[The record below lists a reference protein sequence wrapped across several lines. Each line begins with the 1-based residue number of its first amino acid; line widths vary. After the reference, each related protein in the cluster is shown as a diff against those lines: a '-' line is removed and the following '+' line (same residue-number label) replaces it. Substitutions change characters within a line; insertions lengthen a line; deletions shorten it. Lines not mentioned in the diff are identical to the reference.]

1 MNDDQVKGRAEQG
14 KGKVKEAVGD
24 LVGNPKMEREGKV
37 DQTTGKA
44 QAGLG
49 DAKEKLKDGIDTL

>member
-1 MNDDQVKGRAEQG
+1 MNDDQIKGRAEQG

-24 LVGNPKMEREGKV
+24 LVGNPKLEREGKV

-49 DAKEKLKDGIDTL
+49 DAKEKLKDGIDKL